1 MFADDNG
8 SLVFHFDS
16 EMRFA
21 VNAFIFITFFS
32 PSVPVLIVAELLC
45 AIPWGVFATTTG
57 PAYASE
63 VSPLVLRG

>member
-1 MFADDNG
+1 MFADHNG
-8 SLVFHFDS
+8 SLVFQFDS
-16 EMRFA
+16 EMLFA

-45 AIPWGVFATTTG
+45 AIPWGVFATTR

-63 VSPLVLRG
+63 VSPLALRG